1 MFTFHL
7 KHPCKNMVN
16 ENLESSKMITQ
27 RTQIKPIMVR
37 FPSNS
42 CFQKR
47 FLPINKQTDF
57 LWSSY
62 QQFNITRYILLC
74 GIQFY
79 ITRLLCGILRSW
91 SPFDWPP
98 SRNLFNIYIPDEL
111 HDNSCLIRAGIINTV
126 SANFNFLPVLNYAS
140 QIE

>member
-7 KHPCKNMVN
+7 KHPCKNLVN
-16 ENLESSKMITQ
+16 ENLESTEMISQ
-27 RTQIKPIMVR
+27 KKKTQIKLIVVR

-42 CFQKR
+42 CFQEL
-47 FLPINKQTDF
+47 FLPINKLTDF
-57 LWSSY
+57 VWSPY
-62 QQFNITRYILLC
+62 QKFN
-74 GIQFY
+74 
-79 ITRLLCGILRSW
+79 ITRLLCGILKSW

-98 SRNLFNIYIPDEL
+98 SRNLFNIYIPYEL

-126 SANFNFLPVLNYAS
+126 LANFNFLPVFNYAS